1 MENTV
6 LQFNPA
12 TVLVKG
18 KRNEHGT
25 GKSTL
30 TNIGEV
36 DFVCRSVTSS
46 CGCTTP
52 NNIKTGQVLK
62 AGESVEITFS
72 RHLTSPGTK
81 YVYVSGNCTTVSLAV
96 AAEIV

>member
-6 LQFNPA
+6 LQFSPA
-12 TVLVKG
+12 TVLVSG
-18 KRNEHGT
+18 KRNAHGT
-25 GKSTL
+25 GTSTL

-36 DFVCRSVTSS
+36 DFICKGVTSS

-52 NNIKTGQVLK
+52 NNIKTGQILK
-62 AGESVEITFS
+62 AGESIEITFS

-96 AAEIV
+96 AAEIQ

>member
-6 LQFNPA
+6 LQFNPG

-18 KRNEHGT
+18 KRDEHGT
-25 GKSTL
+25 GKTTL
-30 TNIGEV
+30 TNVGEV
-36 DFVCRSVTSS
+36 DFICRSVTSS

-52 NNIKTGQVLK
+52 DDIQTGQVLK
-62 AGESVEITFS
+62 PGESIEVNVT

-81 YVYVSGNCTTVSLAV
+81 YVYVSGNCTTVSLAI
-96 AAEIV
+96 AAEIE

>member
-12 TVLVKG
+12 TVLVSG
-18 KRNEHGT
+18 ARNAHVTGT
-25 GKSTL
+25 STL

-36 DFVCRSVTSS
+36 DFICRGITSS

-52 NNIKTGQVLK
+52 DDIQPGQILK
-62 AGESVEITFS
+62 PGESIQITVN

-96 AAEIV
+96 AAEIK